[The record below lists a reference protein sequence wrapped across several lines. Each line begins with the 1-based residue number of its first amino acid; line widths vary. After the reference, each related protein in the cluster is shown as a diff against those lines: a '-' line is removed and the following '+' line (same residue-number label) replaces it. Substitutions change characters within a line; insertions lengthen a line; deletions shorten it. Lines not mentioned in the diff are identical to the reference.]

1 MVILTLR
8 CAKISSNKEQ
18 VANIKT
24 GWSETYIYYDML
36 DEKWRFVGLMMDA
49 NREMQTRRM
58 SEFVQSRISIKSTL
72 RFLGLFYFHKIVTDE
87 DQKPPN
93 DPDEDAAARM
103 RLKRKLQRNRTSF
116 SQEQIEA
123 LEKEFE
129 RTHYPDVFARERLAT
144 KIGLPEARIQVWF
157 SNRRAKWR
165 REEKLRSQKRPGM
178 DTSMGAG
185 STNVNSSNTAG
196 SSGSAQ
202 GAVMNPGSVGTPLGS
217 SPTPTPSRFNNPV
230 VSTSFAPPSG
240 QMYPLTQ
247 PTMDPYGF
255 ANAGLGMAPPQHPSD
270 FSSYHMF
277 PGAGRSPYD
286 AFHPY
291 TRSMQPGGPPAFP
304 TSMNPTSISNV
315 SGLGAGM
322 SLPVSVLSSIDQA
335 IPPQQAP
342 RFDDLTDVHHDPQY
356 WRSNFS
362 S

>member
-1 MVILTLR
+1 MVGRSSQIAHFTCLPRAPSNTKPTL
-8 CAKISSNKEQ
+8 
-18 VANIKT
+18 
-24 GWSETYIYYDML
+24 ETA
-36 DEKWRFVGLMMDA
+36 G
-49 NREMQTRRM
+49 
-58 SEFVQSRISIKSTL
+58 SRSFTL
-72 RFLGLFYFHKIVTDE
+72 HVVHLGHKAHPQDHRLCNTDE

-165 REEKLRSQKRPGM
+165 REEKLRNQKRPGM
-178 DTSMGAG
+178 DASMGPG
-185 STNVNSSNTAG
+185 SANVGSNNTAG

-217 SPTPTPSRFNNPV
+217 SPTPTPSRFSNPV

-240 QMYPLTQ
+240 QMYPLAQ
-247 PTMDPYGF
+247 PTMDPYGFGF

-291 TRSMQPGGPPAFP
+291 ARSMQPGGPPAFP

-315 SGLGAGM
+315 SGLGASV
-322 SLPVSVLSSIDQA
+322 SLPVSVLSTIDQA
-335 IPPQQAP
+335 IPPQQPP